1 MYDRDIRDHDIWLEP
16 CDHKTRTIQCQ
27 SKNNVDNNQLRI
39 LGRFEAMP
47 VYVYRN
53 LNTNETFEIEQRIT
67 EAALTHHPETGD
79 PVKRLIQP
87 VGIAFKGSGFYVT
100 DSRSGASKSSSANT
114 SSDSSAA
121 PDSKADSKAES
132 KPDSKTDSKA
142 DSKTD
147 SSSKTSSSSTAST
160 SST

>member
-1 MYDRDIRDHDIWLEP
+1 
-16 CDHKTRTIQCQ
+16 
-27 SKNNVDNNQLRI
+27 
-39 LGRFEAMP
+39 MP

-132 KPDSKTDSKA
+132 KTDSKA
-142 DSKTD
+142 DSKPD

>member
-1 MYDRDIRDHDIWLEP
+1 
-16 CDHKTRTIQCQ
+16 
-27 SKNNVDNNQLRI
+27 
-39 LGRFEAMP
+39 MP

-100 DSRSGASKSSSANT
+100 DSRSGASKSSAASA
-114 SSDSSAA
+114 SSDGSAA
-121 PDSKADSKAES
+121 PDSKADGKADSKAES
-132 KPDSKTDSKA
+132 KSDSKA
-142 DSKTD
+142 ESKSDSKKD
-147 SSSKTSSSSTAST
+147 SSGKTSGSSTAST